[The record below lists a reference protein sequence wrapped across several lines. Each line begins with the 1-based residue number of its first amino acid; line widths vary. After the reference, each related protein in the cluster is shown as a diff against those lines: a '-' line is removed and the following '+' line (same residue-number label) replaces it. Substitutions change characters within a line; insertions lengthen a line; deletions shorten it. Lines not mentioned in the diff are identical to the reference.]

1 MRSTSGSTPGVPSP
15 GSINRRGW
23 SGIKRQVVALAVLQV
38 ADLASTCRG
47 LSLGAAE
54 GNPAAAAAL
63 GAGPLPVLALKL
75 MAVLVVVALA
85 SILWRSRDR
94 HRELN
99 RVQALVALRF
109 SCAGMLALVAWN
121 VWVGWLQP

>member
-1 MRSTSGSTPGVPSP
+1 M
-15 GSINRRGW
+15 
-23 SGIKRQVVALAVLQV
+23 KRQVVALVLLQA
-38 ADLASTCRG
+38 ADLASTWRG
-47 LSLGAAE
+47 LALGAGE

-63 GAGPLPVLALKL
+63 GAGPVPVLALKL
-75 MAVLVVVALA
+75 AAVLVVVGLA
-85 SILWRSRDR
+85 GVLWRSRDQ

-121 VWVGWLQP
+121 VWVGWLV